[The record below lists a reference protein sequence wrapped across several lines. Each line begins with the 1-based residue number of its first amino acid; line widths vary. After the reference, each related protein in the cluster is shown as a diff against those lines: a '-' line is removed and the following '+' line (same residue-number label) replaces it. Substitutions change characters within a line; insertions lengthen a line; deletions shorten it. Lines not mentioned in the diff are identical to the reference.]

1 MENILKLA
9 TVLLLLSAC
18 GAVANTNQNRMAPSV
33 HTAVLT
39 DSVGLETATLAGG
52 CFWKMD
58 ACYQQLEGVKK
69 VEVGYAGGQKVN
81 PTYEEVCSDETG
93 HAETVQVVF
102 DPKVISFKQIID
114 IFWSIHDPTIL
125 NREGNDVGIDYRSE
139 VFYRSEAQKETAQI
153 VKDSLLKI
161 GLYSK
166 IVTPIS
172 PYLNF
177 YRAEEYHQDYYN
189 LHPNESYTYNV
200 VRLKVEHFVEKYKNL
215 LRKNP

>member
-1 MENILKLA
+1 MENIMKLA
-9 TVLLLLSAC
+9 IVLLVLSAC
-18 GAVANTNQNRMAPSV
+18 TSAVTNSQSRMTPSV
-33 HTAVLT
+33 HTVVLK
-39 DSVGLETATLAGG
+39 DSTGLETATLAGG

-81 PTYEEVCSDETG
+81 PTYEEVSSDETG

-102 DPKVISFKQIID
+102 DPKIISFKQIID
-114 IFWSIHDPTIL
+114 IFWSIHDPTTL
-125 NREGNDVGIDYRSE
+125 NREGNDVGMDYRSE
-139 VFYRSEAQKETAQI
+139 VFYRSEAQKQTAQI

-172 PYLNF
+172 PYINF

-200 VRLKVEHFVEKYKNL
+200 VRLKVEHFVEKYPNL
-215 LRKNP
+215 LRKKP

>member
-1 MENILKLA
+1 MKLA
-9 TVLLLLSAC
+9 IVLLMLSAC
-18 GAVANTNQNRMAPSV
+18 TTTVSNSQNKMTPSV
-33 HTAVLT
+33 HTAVLK

-81 PTYEEVCSDETG
+81 PTYEEVSSDATG

-114 IFWSIHDPTIL
+114 IFWSIHDPTML
-125 NREGNDVGIDYRSE
+125 NREGNDVGVDYRSE
-139 VFYRSEAQKETAQI
+139 VFYRSEAQKQTAQI

-172 PYLNF
+172 PYTNF
-177 YRAEEYHQDYYN
+177 YKAEGYHQDYYN
-189 LHPNESYTYNV
+189 LHPNEPYTAGV
-200 VRLKVEHFVEKYKNL
+200 VKSKVDHFVEKYKGL

>member
-1 MENILKLA
+1 MENIMKLA
-9 TVLLLLSAC
+9 IVLLVFSAC
-18 GAVANTNQNRMAPSV
+18 TSAVTNSQSRMTPSV

-81 PTYEEVCSDETG
+81 PTYEEVSSDETG

-102 DPKVISFKQIID
+102 DPKIISFKQIID
-114 IFWSIHDPTIL
+114 IFWSIHDPTML

-139 VFYRSEAQKETAQI
+139 VFYRSEAQKQTAQI

-189 LHPNESYTYNV
+189 LHPNEPYTSTV
-200 VRLKVEHFVEKYKNL
+200 VKAKVDHFVEKYPNL
-215 LRKNP
+215 LRKKS

>member
-1 MENILKLA
+1 MENIMKLA
-9 TVLLLLSAC
+9 IVLLVLSAC
-18 GAVANTNQNRMAPSV
+18 TSSVTNSQSRMTPSV

-58 ACYQQLEGVKK
+58 ACYQQLDGVKK

-81 PTYEEVCSDETG
+81 PTYEEVSSDATG

-114 IFWSIHDPTIL
+114 IFWSIHDPTML

-139 VFYRSEAQKETAQI
+139 VFYRSEAQKQTAQI

-189 LHPNESYTYNV
+189 LHPNEPYTSTV
-200 VRLKVEHFVEKYKNL
+200 VKAKVDHFVEKYKGL
-215 LRKNP
+215 FRKNP